1 MKERTMKQINDRG
14 QILIYFTLS
23 FVLLGLFIG
32 LAIDGGRAYLLKAQ
46 LARKVD
52 PAALAAASR
61 INSGGIGAATA
72 AACNAALM
80 NGMNCADLTITQ
92 TTVTDPAGNPV
103 DGVQVSASAI
113 MPTTFMRLGNL
124 IGCGPVCNAITVSA
138 AAVAAPGGITD
149 LVMDLDTTSSMR
161 GSNLTNAKIGANALV
176 DAVFPSGGTPTTLVG
191 LVPFRGCYNVAGS
204 NGCVDPDEYPNNG
217 GDIVS
222 LSNNNT
228 TLHNGVN
235 ALAAPPSG
243 AGSGTNVCEGLKK
256 SRQELF
262 EAGLAR
268 PNAARYIVVLT
279 DAENSVDSAVL
290 PFVSADCT
298 PTGGGNLNYDLGVRT
313 NTMATNIKTG
323 VAGDGQQA
331 GQTVTIFVIMY
342 GPNATGSVP
351 ANCDPSLLT
360 NTANPPDS
368 LTYTKTLARCIA
380 SSAGDV
386 YLAPT
391 AASISAAFFDI
402 ISRLPVRLLS

>member
-1 MKERTMKQINDRG
+1 MEARTMKKMNERG
-14 QILIYFTLS
+14 QVLIYFTLS

-32 LAIDGGRAYLLKAQ
+32 LAIDGGRAYFLKAQ

-61 INSGGIGAATA
+61 INSGGIGAATS

-92 TTVTDPAGNPV
+92 TTVTDPSGNPV
-103 DGVQVSASAI
+103 DGVRVLASAI

-124 IGCGPVCNAITVSA
+124 IGCGAVCNAITVTAS
-138 AAVAAPGGITD
+138 AVAAPGGFFD
-149 LVMDLDTTSSMR
+149 LVMDLDDTSSMQ
-161 GSNLTNAKIGANALV
+161 GSRLTNAKIGANALV
-176 DAVFPSGGTPTTLVG
+176 DAVFPSGGVSTALVSM
-191 LVPFRGCYNVAGS
+191 VPFRGCYNTAGS
-204 NGCVDPDEYPNNG
+204 NDCEDSDEFPNNG

-222 LSNNNT
+222 LSNNTT
-228 TLHNGVN
+228 TLHNAIG
-235 ALAAPPSG
+235 ALTG
-243 AGSGTNVCEGLKK
+243 DGGSGTNVCSGLKK
-256 SRQELF
+256 ARQELF

-279 DAENSVDSAVL
+279 DAENNWNSSAQPYL
-290 PFVSADCT
+290 SADCI
-298 PTGGGNLNYDLGVRT
+298 PTGSGNLNYNLGVKT

-323 VAGDGQQA
+323 IAGDGQQG

-351 ANCDPSLLT
+351 VNCVPSLLT
-360 NTANPPDS
+360 NTTNSPTS
-368 LTYTKTLARCIA
+368 QTYTKNLARCIA

-391 AASISAAFFDI
+391 AASISTAFFDI
-402 ISRLPVRLLS
+402 ISRLPVRLVS